1 MISIRWSAKNV
12 GPAIGRKF
20 LRITNR
26 LSLLQIEPADRK
38 LIEVAYG
45 WKDINELEIVE

>member
-1 MISIRWSAKNV
+1 MVSEERQA
-12 GPAIGRKF
+12 ARGRKF
-20 LRITNR
+20 LKITNR
-26 LSLLQIEPADRK
+26 LSLLQIESGDRK